1 LDVSHYLTVGEV
13 AQALECTTRAV
24 ERAANRAEQ
33 AGHTVRGIALGRR
46 VYLRAAIEILR
57 LFYYP
62 RGSDRHSAAAA
73 AWGAAGGTER
83 WRRARSNSSRKTAD
97 Q

>member
-1 LDVSHYLTVGEV
+1 MDVAQFMTVGEV
-13 AQALECTTRAV
+13 ARALESTTRAV

-46 VYLRAAIEILR
+46 VYLRAAIEVLR
-57 LFYYP
+57 LYYYP
-62 RGSDRHSAAAA
+62 MGSDRRSAAAA

-83 WRRARSNSSRKTAD
+83 WRRARSSSGRKTAD
-97 Q
+97 P